1 MGNRDLVV
9 QVNNVRDLLDARQGA
24 LSEALG
30 KVIPVDY
37 FIRVA
42 MITVQRNPK
51 LLECDRGSLIASLLE
66 CAILRLVPDSI
77 LGHAYLVPYRV
88 RGKLR
93 VQLIPGYKG
102 LIELA
107 RRSENVV
114 DIYARLV
121 YEKEPFQLEYGL
133 NQELRHTPLPPGKR
147 GERIIGTYAVAEL
160 VDTPKPKF
168 EFMWKEEVDKI
179 KNASASI
186 KSSDSPWNKHE
197 PEQIKKTAIR
207 RLAKTLPQCPRL
219 QKAAAVDTL
228 GDLGISQREVFDG
241 DGDIIEVESE
251 AVADKT
257 AQKANGLREKL
268 KKAKPSSTP
277 PSEQHPSPGEDA
289 SSQRREGLVASIREG
304 REILLGL
311 SPTGSDTVAIESDI
325 KSIDFETADL
335 GQLEA
340 LSTRISVAVDKL
352 QK

>member
-1 MGNRDLVV
+1 MGSKDLVV
-9 QVNNVRDLLDARQGA
+9 QVNNVRNLLDARQGA

-88 RGKLR
+88 RGVLR
-93 VQLIPGYKG
+93 VQLIPGYRG

-107 RRSENVV
+107 RRSEKVV

-121 YEKEPFQLEYGL
+121 YESEPFNLEYGT

-147 GERIIGTYAVAEL
+147 GEAIIGAYAIAEL
-160 VDTPKPKF
+160 VGGIKKF
-168 EFMWKEEVDKI
+168 EFMWIEEVDKI
-179 KNASASI
+179 KKNSASI
-186 KSSDSPWNKHE
+186 KAPESPWNKHE
-197 PEQIKKTAIR
+197 PEMIKKTVIR

-219 QKAAAVDTL
+219 QKVAAVDTL
-228 GDLGISQREVFDG
+228 GDLGISQREVFGG

-257 AQKANGLREKL
+257 ARKANGLGEKL
-268 KKAKPSSTP
+268 KKAKSSFTP
-277 PSEQHPSPGEDA
+277 PPKQPATQEDA
-289 SSQRREGLVASIREG
+289 DSQQRETLLASIGEG
-304 REILLGL
+304 REILL
-311 SPTGSDTVAIESDI
+311 SEAPTGSDTVSVEADS
-325 KSIDFETADL
+325 KSINLETAEL

-340 LSTRISVAVDKL
+340 LSKRISAAVDKL